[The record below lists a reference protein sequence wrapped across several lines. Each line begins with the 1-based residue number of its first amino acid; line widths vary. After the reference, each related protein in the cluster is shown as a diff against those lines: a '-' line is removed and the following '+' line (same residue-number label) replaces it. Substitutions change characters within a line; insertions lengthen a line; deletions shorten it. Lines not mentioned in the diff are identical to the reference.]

1 MVETVL
7 GILSGFVI
15 NTIQALGYFGIF
27 FCMVIESA
35 NIPLPSEIIMPFSG
49 YLANQGTF
57 TLWGVA
63 LSGALGNMAGSM
75 LSYGLGAYGGRP
87 FLEKYGKYLLISA
100 KDLAWADRW
109 FEKYGDKA
117 TFIARML
124 PMVRTFISLP
134 AGIARMNFLKFSLY
148 SFLGSLPWCFGLA
161 YIGFKFGENWNALR
175 PYFHQ
180 FDLVIGLILLAGLGY
195 FIYSHLKNRK
205 EIGK

>member
-1 MVETVL
+1 MVVTIL
-7 GILSGFVI
+7 GILSSFVI
-15 NTIQALGYFGIF
+15 NTIEALGYFGIF

-63 LSGALGNMAGSM
+63 LAGALGNMAGSM

-87 FLEKYGKYLLISA
+87 FLEKYGKYLLIST

-124 PMVRTFISLP
+124 PVVRTFISLP
-134 AGIARMNFLKFSLY
+134 AGIARMNFLKFSIY

-161 YIGFKFGENWNALR
+161 YVGFKFGENWNALK

-180 FDLVIGLILLAGLGY
+180 FDLVIGLILVAGLGY

-205 EIGK
+205 ESSK